1 MGEMIRCK
9 KYGDILQSK
18 YRHNFQMCRC
28 GSCYKDGRDDYCR
41 VDGNK
46 EDIEWLD
53 IKDKKNSNKKKRLK
67 SYLYTKGKFGKRFRE
82 VLDTNNEYL
91 YSHGRYPTKTRKE
104 DLTEDYIEFRS
115 RVIWY
120 MTGYVKTSGIVDIG
134 YKSIKINHLFKDDY
148 LYISYK
154 EKLKFEKN
162 IFGFCDYTNYDIC
175 ICGNSIIPILFAI
188 EENSKININGV
199 KEKIYEKVDWY
210 KNHYKED
217 YLIQFDDE
225 NVDIFEYYKKC
236 Y

>member
-1 MGEMIRCK
+1 
-9 KYGDILQSK
+9 
-18 YRHNFQMCRC
+18 
-28 GSCYKDGRDDYCR
+28 
-41 VDGNK
+41 
-46 EDIEWLD
+46 
-53 IKDKKNSNKKKRLK
+53 
-67 SYLYTKGKFGKRFRE
+67 
-82 VLDTNNEYL
+82 
-91 YSHGRYPTKTRKE
+91 
-104 DLTEDYIEFRS
+104 
-115 RVIWY
+115 

>member
-18 YRHNFQMCRC
+18 YRYNFQICRC

-41 VDGNK
+41 VGGNK

-53 IKDKKNSNKKKRLK
+53 IKDKKNCNKKKRLK

-91 YSHGRYPTKTRKE
+91 YSHGRYPTKIRKE

-120 MTGYVKTSGIVDIG
+120 
-134 YKSIKINHLFKDDY
+134 
-148 LYISYK
+148 
-154 EKLKFEKN
+154 
-162 IFGFCDYTNYDIC
+162 
-175 ICGNSIIPILFAI
+175 
-188 EENSKININGV
+188 
-199 KEKIYEKVDWY
+199 
-210 KNHYKED
+210 
-217 YLIQFDDE
+217 IQ
-225 NVDIFEYYKKC
+225 
-236 Y
+236 